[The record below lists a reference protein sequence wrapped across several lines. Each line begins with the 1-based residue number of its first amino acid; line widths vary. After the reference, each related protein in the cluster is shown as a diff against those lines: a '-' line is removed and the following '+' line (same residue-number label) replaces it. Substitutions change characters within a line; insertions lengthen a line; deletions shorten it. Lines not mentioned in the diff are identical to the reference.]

1 MTTRGFTLIELM
13 IVVVIM
19 GVLGTLALP
28 AYRDHVLRSQR
39 VEAKVALSTL
49 AVAQERFFSVHH
61 RYASRIASLGP
72 AANLVDLYKNGGIT
86 LNGYYS
92 VQIEDVSGTLATG
105 GPYLLRASP
114 TDKGGQLRD
123 KCQDLTLDSSGKKGI
138 ASATDGLQW
147 SDCW

>member
-13 IVVVIM
+13 MVLVIM

-28 AYRDHVLRSQR
+28 AYRDHVLRSKR
-39 VEAKVALSTL
+39 VEAKVALNAL

-61 RYASRIASLGP
+61 HYASRVASLGI
-72 AANLVDLYKNGGIT
+72 AANLADLHENSGTT
-86 LNGYYS
+86 LSGYYR
-92 VQIEDVSGTLATG
+92 VQIEDVSGTLAHG

-123 KCQDLTLDSSGKKGI
+123 KCQQLTLDSSGKKGI
-138 ASATDGLQW
+138 ASAVDGLQW